1 MRFVN
6 DVSYWEVLVKLDKLN
21 NSRRV
26 FERSTDEDIRRIA
39 DLDFANCYDWLIAHN
54 VPVCYDKG
62 PKLWILR
69 SF

>member
-6 DVSYWEVLVKLDKLN
+6 DVSYGEVLVKLDKLN

-54 VPVCYDKG
+54 VLVCYDEG